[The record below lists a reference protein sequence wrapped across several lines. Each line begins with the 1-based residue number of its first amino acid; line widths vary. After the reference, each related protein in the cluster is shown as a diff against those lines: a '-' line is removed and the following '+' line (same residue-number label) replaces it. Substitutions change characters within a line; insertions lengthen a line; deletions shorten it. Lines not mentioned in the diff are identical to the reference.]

1 LHGFDSAGIIRRL
14 ALVVRIALAAILLA
28 AAVAKARRPSVSAS
42 GLATYGIPEP
52 LRAPAT
58 LGVVILEA
66 ALAIGVAAGADA
78 EAYAAAALLAFFAA
92 VIAVALARG
101 QRGAPCGCFG
111 ADSRVGTTALV
122 RNVVLAAAFAT
133 VPSLP
138 SGAPSGDGW
147 LVVALVAAFAC
158 IAALT
163 VAVLALARE
172 VGILRLRLGPE
183 SALDVAGEG
192 PALGSQVEL
201 APQAP
206 PTGLTLA
213 IFSSQGCR
221 LCRALEPV
229 VAAFRRDPL
238 VNVTEFDEVDDAAVW
253 RELGIPGSPYAVA
266 LDASGRVRAKGTF
279 NSYGQLEGIL
289 ASAERSMHAH
299 A

>member
-1 LHGFDSAGIIRRL
+1 M
-14 ALVVRIALAAILLA
+14 
-28 AAVAKARRPSVSAS
+28 
-42 GLATYGIPEP
+42 
-52 LRAPAT
+52 
-58 LGVVILEA
+58 
-66 ALAIGVAAGADA
+66 
-78 EAYAAAALLAFFAA
+78 
-92 VIAVALARG
+92 
-101 QRGAPCGCFG
+101 
-111 ADSRVGTTALV
+111 
-122 RNVVLAAAFAT
+122 
-133 VPSLP
+133 
-138 SGAPSGDGW
+138 
-147 LVVALVAAFAC
+147 ALVAAFAC

-289 ASAERSMHAH
+289 ASAERSIHAH